1 MTSRASALRVLAAV
15 LGGLTGLAVLAAGI
29 ASVRLGWSWAVALD
43 AFVLTNAVIGL
54 SFGVCGAIL
63 AWHRPRNPIGWLFA
77 AGGVLQSTAAAVPP
91 VSELLEQAGAGPV
104 LVRVLATV
112 FVYSWPWAIGLC
124 VPVALLL
131 FPDGRPVSRR
141 WRLVIVAVIVTA
153 PLFTLEMAA
162 APEPVEDGGPIAYV
176 TLPFYDQL
184 QPLWTFAELRT
195 LAAVVLALAALV
207 VRYRRGSEAIRRQL
221 LWLVLAVI
229 VVIVATL
236 PWGLVAGTST
246 AVLFSIPLIPL
257 AVTVAIVRYRLL
269 DIRLVLSRALAWVL
283 LSLGVVV
290 GYVALVAVLDRLV
303 SSSLGRSTFATVLLV
318 LVAAPVLPRLQRLVD
333 RAIYG
338 DRANPAR
345 VVSRLGAQ
353 LARPP
358 DDAGADSGLVGVVET
373 IRQALRLP
381 YAALR
386 RDDEVLA
393 AAGSMPDR
401 ATSERIVTEPL
412 TYGGEVIG
420 ALSISLRDGEHR
432 LADPDRQVLGLLAA
446 PLAAALHATI
456 VSAELQTSREQLVGA
471 REEERR
477 RLRRELHDGLGPTLT
492 GIAFTADA
500 AANVVDDPA
509 RTTELLDALRR
520 YSRAAIADVRRVVDD
535 LRPPALDELGLVGA
549 LQQRADQLSWRA
561 DGATVRVRLDVPP
574 EVPPLPAAVEVAAYR
589 IATEALTNIAR
600 HSQADCAVVRLRY
613 DDRLEVSISDDGPT
627 SGPWSPGVGL
637 QAMHQRAAELGGAF
651 SAGPSPSG
659 GQVRAWFP
667 LTPEPAG

>member
-1 MTSRASALRVLAAV
+1 MTSRASALRILAAA
-15 LGGLTGLAVLAAGI
+15 LGGLAGLAVLAAAMATVG
-29 ASVRLGWSWAVALD
+29 LGWSWADALD

-54 SFGVCGAIL
+54 SFGICGAIL

-77 AGGVLQSTAAAVPP
+77 AGGLLQSTASAAPP
-91 VSELLEQAGAGPV
+91 VAELLEQAGAGTV
-104 LVRVLATV
+104 LVRVLTTV

-124 VPVALLL
+124 LPLALLL
-131 FPDGRPVSRR
+131 FPDGRPVSPR
-141 WRLVIVAVIVTA
+141 WRPAIVAVIVTA

-162 APEPVEDGGPIAYV
+162 APAPVEEGGLIAYL

-195 LAAVVLALAALV
+195 LAAIVLALAALI
-207 VRYRRGSEAIRRQL
+207 VRYRRGTEVIRRQL

-236 PWGLVAGTST
+236 PWGLVAGTSE

-290 GYVALVAVLDRLV
+290 AYVTLVAVLDRLV
-303 SSSLGRSTFATVLLV
+303 SSSLGRSAFATVLLV

-345 VVSRLGAQ
+345 VVSQLGAQ

-358 DDAGADSGLVGVVET
+358 SGEGSDSGLVGVVET

-381 YAALR
+381 YVALR

-393 AAGSMPDR
+393 AVGVMPEGAGS
-401 ATSERIVTEPL
+401 ERVAMEPL

-420 ALSISLRDGEHR
+420 ALSIGLREGEQR
-432 LADPDRQVLGLLAA
+432 LADPDRQVLSLLAA
-446 PLAAALHATI
+446 PLAAAVHATV

-500 AANVVDDPA
+500 AANLVDDPD

-520 YSRAAIADVRRVVDD
+520 DSRAALADVRRVVDD

-600 HSQADCAVVRLRY
+600 HSRADSAVVRLRY
-613 DDRLEVSISDDGPT
+613 DDRFEVSISDDGPT
-627 SGPWSPGVGL
+627 SGPWSPG
-637 QAMHQRAAELGGAF
+637 
-651 SAGPSPSG
+651 
-659 GQVRAWFP
+659 
-667 LTPEPAG
+667 